1 MRDKKEVNP
10 NPNHKSTNHDEAN
23 FSHVYFYKLL
33 FEEKPTLPNI
43 ELVKQKIRKFYD
55 DIDVVSSDN
64 GIYSIAIN
72 DLKVKYQ
79 DEKEVP
85 AQILM
90 PDAMEF
96 DYTSISDYY
105 YSQMWDIKEPKE
117 LIKNCNYEIMLSD
130 FLAAGLDYKERT
142 TLLNN
147 WLYISLQL
155 FNNCVAVY
163 NEQSGKLLLPEQ
175 ILNNNYPKDFRFLL
189 SGVNIRLFNVQD
201 SKDVIVDT
209 LGMYA
214 IGLPDI
220 QYHFHDLNVNE
231 IISHALNI
239 AAYIFDKGDIIKSGD
254 TIQSIFENV
263 QWKCQYEKSLLK
275 PHREILDINT
285 LEYASGKREE
295 NKTN

>member
-1 MRDKKEVNP
+1 MSDDKELNKNLH
-10 NPNHKSTNHDEAN
+10 HKNNDKAV

-33 FEEKPTLPNI
+33 FEDKPVLPNI

-55 DIDVVSSDN
+55 NIDVVSEDK

-72 DLKVKYQ
+72 DLKVKYE
-79 DEKEVP
+79 DDKEIP

-90 PDAMEF
+90 PSALEF

-130 FLAAGLDYKERT
+130 FLAAGLDYKDRT
-142 TLLNN
+142 SLLNN
-147 WLYISLQL
+147 WLYSALKL
-155 FNNCVAVY
+155 FDNCIAVY

-175 ILNNNYPKDFRFLL
+175 ILNNNYPKDFRFLF
-189 SGVNIRLFNVQD
+189 SGLNIRLFNIEN
-201 SKDVIVDT
+201 SNDVIVDT

-220 QYHFHDLNVNE
+220 QYHFHDLNVNDV
-231 IISHALNI
+231 ISHALNI

-263 QWKCQYEKSLLK
+263 QWKCQYENSLLK

-285 LEYASGKREE
+285 LEYASGIRK
-295 NKTN
+295 N

>member
-1 MRDKKEVNP
+1 MSDDKELNKNLH
-10 NPNHKSTNHDEAN
+10 HKNNDKAV

-33 FEEKPTLPNI
+33 FEDKPVLPNI

-55 DIDVVSSDN
+55 NIDVVSEDK

-72 DLKVKYQ
+72 DLKVKYE
-79 DEKEVP
+79 DDKEIP

-90 PDAMEF
+90 PSALEF

-130 FLAAGLDYKERT
+130 FLAAGLDYKDRT
-142 TLLNN
+142 SLLNN
-147 WLYISLQL
+147 WLYSALKL
-155 FNNCVAVY
+155 FDNCIAVY

-175 ILNNNYPKDFRFLL
+175 ILNNNYPKDFRFLF
-189 SGVNIRLFNVQD
+189 SGLNIRLFNIEN
-201 SKDVIVDT
+201 SNDVIVDT

-220 QYHFHDLNVNE
+220 QYHFHDLNVNDV
-231 IISHALNI
+231 ISHALNI

-263 QWKCQYEKSLLK
+263 QWKCQYENSLLK

-285 LEYASGKREE
+285 LEYASGSRK
-295 NKTN
+295 N

>member
-1 MRDKKEVNP
+1 MSDDKELNKNLH
-10 NPNHKSTNHDEAN
+10 HKNNDKAV

-33 FEEKPTLPNI
+33 FEDKPVLPNI

-55 DIDVVSSDN
+55 NIDVVSEDK

-72 DLKVKYQ
+72 DLKVKYE
-79 DEKEVP
+79 DDKEIP

-90 PDAMEF
+90 PSALEF

-130 FLAAGLDYKERT
+130 FLAAGLDYKDRT
-142 TLLNN
+142 SLLNN
-147 WLYISLQL
+147 WLYSALKL
-155 FNNCVAVY
+155 FDNCIAVY

-175 ILNNNYPKDFRFLL
+175 ILNNNYPKDFRFLF
-189 SGVNIRLFNVQD
+189 SGLNIRLFNIEN
-201 SKDVIVDT
+201 SNDVIVDT

-220 QYHFHDLNVNE
+220 QYHFHDLNVNDV
-231 IISHALNI
+231 ISHALNI

-263 QWKCQYEKSLLK
+263 QWKCQYENSLLK
-275 PHREILDINT
+275 PHREILDINM
-285 LEYASGKREE
+285 LEYAPVSR
-295 NKTN
+295 KT

>member
-1 MRDKKEVNP
+1 MKDKKEVNP
-10 NPNHKSTNHDEAN
+10 NTNHKSINHDEAS

-43 ELVKQKIRKFYD
+43 ELVKQKIKKYYE

-64 GIYSIAIN
+64 GIYSIAVN
-72 DLKVKYQ
+72 DLKVKYK
-79 DEKEVP
+79 DYKEVP

-90 PDAMEF
+90 PSAMEF

-130 FLAAGLDYKERT
+130 FLAAGLDYKDRAS
-142 TLLNN
+142 LLNN

-155 FNNCVAVY
+155 FDKCIAVY

-175 ILNNNYPKDFRFLL
+175 ILNNNYPKEFRFLL
-189 SGVNIRLFNVQD
+189 SGVNIRLFNVQNSND
-201 SKDVIVDT
+201 IIVDT

-231 IISHALNI
+231 VISHALNI

-285 LEYASGKREE
+285 LEYASGKR
-295 NKTN
+295 